1 MHIQTAFLEALG
13 WTLLNSWWQMG
24 LLWGVFLLL
33 KKGWPALSATILYNV
48 ALALLLAGML
58 WSAITFVQQ
67 LSMPGNLYQRWSIT
81 GGAFASGYD
90 TALQWLR
97 LALPYLSMFYL
108 TWLALRLLHFIRLY
122 GGTSRL
128 RREGLYKAPVDWR
141 LFVDRM
147 AMQMNIRR
155 PFTLWLSDKVNGPLL
170 LGWLKPVI
178 LLPFSAVNQL
188 TPDQVEAIL
197 IHEMAHIR
205 RNDFFWNMVLSVAA
219 LLFYY
224 NPFARRL
231 LATISAEREHACD
244 DWVMQFP
251 IDRAAY
257 AGALLKLEQQRQTMP
272 PIALAA
278 GGPHTKLL
286 LSRVKRILQ
295 LPDAHVEPVRATG
308 PLLAVLA
315 FLLLL
320 ATIQPRQETALFF
333 QEPTTTAAPDNSVP
347 APAPP
352 ETAIARKARAISSP
366 ARNNPLHT
374 PLSRSS
380 DDNDFPEDPVL
391 AAPELSAAGWTNDPA
406 ANGQLVLETTLT
418 PAVKTLSFVQ
428 PDIVLHYPA
437 DVATEDHLPYVP
449 AKSFE
454 FSQTEDSRAQRLTS
468 LKSKKAVVQVQLA
481 LKKLNWDKLE
491 SKIRNAGFSGASLR
505 YELERELS
513 QLDWNQLSQES
524 EVLLQELSQQQADA
538 LQKQAV
544 RLQKAAEQYQGSIH
558 SYNKAASRTQAI
570 TDSLQRLRAGR
581 KTIYF

>member
-24 LLWGVFLLL
+24 LLWGTFLLL
-33 KKGWPALSATILYNV
+33 KKGWPALSAAILYNI
-48 ALALLLAGML
+48 ALVLLLAGML
-58 WSAITFVQQ
+58 WSAVTFVQQ
-67 LSMPGNLYQRWSIT
+67 LSMPGNLYQRWTIS
-81 GGAFASGYD
+81 GGAFASGYN
-90 TALQWLR
+90 TARQC
-97 LALPYLSMFYL
+97 LPYLSMVYL
-108 TWLALRLLHFIRLY
+108 AWLALRLLHFMRLY

-128 RREGLYKAPVDWR
+128 RKDGLYKAPVDWR

-178 LLPFSAVNQL
+178 LLPFSAVSQL
-188 TPDQVEAIL
+188 APDQVEAIL

-251 IDRAAY
+251 IDRVAY
-257 AGALLKLEQQRQTMP
+257 AGALLKLEQQRQTVTP
-272 PIALAA
+272 PIVLAA

-286 LSRVKRILQ
+286 LSRVKRILA
-295 LPDAHVEPVRATG
+295 LPGAHAEPLRATG

-315 FLLLL
+315 LLLIL
-320 ATIQPRQETALFF
+320 VTVQPRQETGLFF
-333 QEPTTTAAPDNSVP
+333 QELTTAVAPENS

-352 ETAIARKARAISSP
+352 ETVLAKNAGTIASP
-366 ARNNPLHT
+366 ARSSAPHM
-374 PLSRSS
+374 PSPRSS
-380 DDNDFPEDPVL
+380 ENTDFPEDP
-391 AAPELSAAGWTNDPA
+391 ATTTPELSTAGWTNDPA
-406 ANGQLVLETTLT
+406 ANGQLVLETKLT
-418 PAVKTLSFVQ
+418 SAVKAFSFVQ
-428 PDIVLHYPA
+428 PDIALQYPA
-437 DVATEDHLPYVP
+437 DIATEDGQPYVP

-454 FSQTEDSRAQRLTS
+454 FSQTEDSLAQRLTS

-491 SKIRNAGFSGASLR
+491 SKLRNAGFSGAGLR

-513 QLDWNQLSQES
+513 QLDWNQLSRES
-524 EVLLQELSQQQADA
+524 EILLQELNQQQAA
-538 LQKQAV
+538 VLQKEAA

-558 SYNKAASRTQAI
+558 SYNKSYNQAAA
-570 TDSLQRLRAGR
+570 DSLQRLRAKR